1 MLSGTDQ
8 SVVTG
13 MRRLSGK
20 LGSHRPA
27 GVDPVVFMW
36 PDLHGLLW
44 LQPALWEAKVGRPLG
59 PGRREAKETMSL
71 QLLLIVAAIGVVPV
85 VGKLIK
91 AIVEL
96 LIRLVATALTV
107 MIVVI
112 VLAAF
117 ASHGKLF

>member
-1 MLSGTDQ
+1 
-8 SVVTG
+8 
-13 MRRLSGK
+13 
-20 LGSHRPA
+20 
-27 GVDPVVFMW
+27 MW

-71 QLLLIVAAIGVVPV
+71 HLLLIVAVIGVVPV
-85 VGKLIK
+85 VSKLIK

-96 LIRLVATALTV
+96 VVRLVATAFTV
-107 MIVVI
+107 LFVVL

-117 ASHGKLF
+117 VSHGKMI